1 MLRKRILHSLLI
13 FAFVLAATGMAQTTG
28 SGAGTASATPQPGAT
43 LRVFDPTLID
53 HAANPCQDFFQYAC
67 GNWMKK
73 HPLPADRSYYGR
85 FSELYDLN
93 LLHLRGILE
102 QAETGAN
109 RTPNEQKIGDEYASC
124 MDVKALDAKGIA
136 PLEPM
141 LRRIDALRSASEL
154 PTLVGELQRMGV
166 GVYFDTGSSPDY
178 ADASREIGY
187 FDAGGKGLPER
198 GFYTRTDAKSAEIR
212 RQYVAHIAKM
222 LTLAGEPADQAAADA
237 AKVMDFETKL
247 AEASLTA
254 VEERDPQAENHP
266 SDVAKLGAEM
276 THFSLAAYLKAYDQT
291 ATGEVGAPIAG
302 KINVAQPKF
311 FASLNEL
318 MATTPLETQRA
329 YLRWHLVHAFAGTSL
344 PESFEQ
350 ENWHF
355 YAHVLGGAEK
365 QQDRWKTCVSRVDH
379 EMGDALGQVYVARYF
394 PPADK
399 QRTLELTEAIEQA
412 MGQDIQSL
420 DWMSAATKA
429 QAMVK
434 LHGVMNKI
442 GYPDKWKSYK
452 TLTIVKGDAAGN
464 QMRVSEYRT
473 ARSLAKIG
481 KPVDRKEWEMTPPT
495 VNAYYDPQENNVN
508 FPAGYLQPPF
518 FSGKED
524 DAANYGDMGSTIGH
538 ELTHG
543 FDDEGRQ
550 FDATGN
556 LKDWWTKS
564 DEANFNARAE
574 CMVKQYD
581 AIEVVPG
588 VHLNGKLTLGEN
600 LADLGGL
607 RLALMAWVLKADDA
621 HVDRTAKMDGYTPEQ
636 RFWIAYAQQWC
647 SETRPEAL
655 RTQAQTDPHAP
666 DKYRTNTI
674 LQDMP
679 EFAKSFSCK
688 QGDAMVIAK
697 PCRIW

>member
-1 MLRKRILHSLLI
+1 MFGKRLSILLPMM
-13 FAFVLAATGMAQTTG
+13 ALAVAGAAQT
-28 SGAGTASATPQPGAT
+28 PQHSSHGNP
-43 LRVFDPTLID
+43 LRVFDPTLVD
-53 HAANPCQDFFQYAC
+53 ASVNPCQDFFQYSC
-67 GNWMKK
+67 GNWLKK
-73 HPLPADRSYYGR
+73 HPLPADQSYYGR

-93 LLHLRGILE
+93 REHLRGILE
-102 QAETGAN
+102 QAETGAS
-109 RTPNEQKIGDEYASC
+109 RTPNEQRIGDEYASC
-124 MDVKALDAKGIA
+124 MDLKTLNAKGIA

-141 LRRIDALRSASEL
+141 LHRIAALHSAAQL
-154 PTLVGELQRMGV
+154 PALVGQLQRMGV
-166 GVYFDTGSSPDY
+166 RVYFDMGSSPDY
-178 ADASREIGY
+178 ADSTREIAFY
-187 FDAGGKGLPER
+187 DAGGKGLPEK
-198 GFYTRTDAKSAEIR
+198 GFYTRTDAKSVEIR
-212 RQYVAHIAKM
+212 KQYVAHMARM
-222 LTLAGEPADQAAADA
+222 LTLAGEPAAKANADA
-237 AKVMDFETKL
+237 ASILDFETRL
-247 AEASLTA
+247 ADASLSAT
-254 VEERDPQAENHP
+254 EERDPQAENHP
-266 SDVAKLGAEM
+266 SDVGKLSEQM
-276 THFSLAAYLKAYDQT
+276 SHFSMAAYLKAYGGP
-291 ATGEVGAPIAG
+291 ASG
-302 KINVAQPKF
+302 KINVTQPKF
-311 FASLNEL
+311 FAALNEL
-318 MATTPLETQRA
+318 IATTPLETQRA
-329 YLRWHLVHAFAGTSL
+329 YLRWHLLHAFAATSL

-355 YAHVLGGAEK
+355 YSHILGGAEQ
-365 QQDRWKTCVSRVDH
+365 QQDRWKTCVSRVDR
-379 EMGDALGQVYVARYF
+379 ELGDALGQVYVQRYF
-394 PPADK
+394 PPKDK
-399 QRTLELTEAIEQA
+399 QRTLELTQAIEQA

-420 DWMSAATKA
+420 DWMSPATKA
-429 QAMVK
+429 QAMIK

-442 GYPDKWKSYK
+442 GYPDKWKSYQ
-452 TLTIVKGDAAGN
+452 TLTIVKGEALGN
-464 QMRVSEYRT
+464 QMRVGEYKTQRD
-473 ARSLAKIG
+473 LAKIG
-481 KPVDRKEWEMTPPT
+481 KPVDRAEWEMTPPT

-518 FSGKED
+518 FSSRED

-556 LKDWWTKS
+556 LKDWWTKR
-564 DEANFNARAE
+564 DETQFTDRAE

-607 RLALMAWVLKADDA
+607 RLALMAWLQKADEA
-621 HVDRTAKMDGYTPEQ
+621 HVDMQSTMDGYTPEQ

-647 SETRPEAL
+647 SQTRPEAL

-679 EFAKSFSCK
+679 EFAKSFACK

>member
-1 MLRKRILHSLLI
+1 MFRKLISASPLLVAVT
-13 FAFVLAATGMAQTTG
+13 FAAIVFTATGMAQTAKT
-28 SGAGTASATPQPGAT
+28 SAASP
-43 LRVFDPTLID
+43 LRVFDPSLVDATV
-53 HAANPCQDFFQYAC
+53 NPCQDFFQYSC

-93 LLHLRGILE
+93 LSHLRGILE
-102 QAETGAN
+102 QAETGKA

-124 MDVKALDAKGIA
+124 MDVKAIDATGMK

-141 LRRIDALRSASEL
+141 LRKIDAMKSAEEL
-154 PTLVGELQRMGV
+154 PALVGALQRMGV
-166 GVYFDTGSSPDY
+166 RVYFDMGASPDY
-178 ADASREIGY
+178 ADSSREIAFY
-187 FDAGGKGLPER
+187 DAGGKGLPER

-212 RQYVAHIAKM
+212 KEYVAHITKM
-222 LTLAGEPADQAAADA
+222 LTLAGEPADRAATDA
-237 AKVMDFETKL
+237 AKVMALETKL

-266 SDVAKLGAEM
+266 SDVATLSAEM
-276 THFSLAAYLKAYDQT
+276 THFSLAVYLKAD
-291 ATGEVGAPIAG
+291 GAPASG
-302 KINVAQPKF
+302 KINVTQPKF
-311 FASLNEL
+311 YAALNEL
-318 MATTPLETQRA
+318 LATTPIETERA
-329 YLRWHLVHAFAGTSL
+329 YLRWHLLHAFAATSL

-355 YAHVLGGAEK
+355 YAHILGGAEK
-365 QQDRWKTCVSRVDH
+365 QQERWKTCVSRVDH

-394 PPADK
+394 PPSDK

-429 QAMVK
+429 QAMIK

-442 GYPDKWKSYK
+442 GYPDKWKSYR
-452 TLTIVKGDAAGN
+452 TLTIVKGDAVGN
-464 QMRVSEYRT
+464 QERVSEYKT
-473 ARSLAKIG
+473 ARDLAKIG
-481 KPVDRKEWEMTPPT
+481 KPVDREEWQMTPPT

-518 FSGKED
+518 FSGKEG

-556 LKDWWTKS
+556 LKDWWTKG
-564 DEANFNARAE
+564 DEERFTARAA

-581 AIEVVPG
+581 VIEVVPG

-607 RLALMAWVLKADDA
+607 RLALMAWLQKADAA
-621 HVDRTAKMDGYTPEQ
+621 HVEMAAKRDGYTPEQ

-688 QGDAMVIAK
+688 QGDAMVIAQ

>member
-1 MLRKRILHSLLI
+1 MFGKRLSILLSMM
-13 FAFVLAATGMAQTTG
+13 ALAVAGAAQT
-28 SGAGTASATPQPGAT
+28 PQHSSPANP
-43 LRVFDPTLID
+43 LRVFDPTLVD
-53 HAANPCQDFFQYAC
+53 ASVNPCQDFFQYSC
-67 GNWMKK
+67 GNWLKK
-73 HPLPADRSYYGR
+73 HPLPADQSYYGR

-93 LLHLRGILE
+93 REHLRGILE
-102 QAETGAN
+102 QAETGAS
-109 RTPNEQKIGDEYASC
+109 RTPNEQRIGDEYASC
-124 MDVKALDAKGIA
+124 MDLKTLNAKGIT

-141 LRRIDALRSASEL
+141 LHRIAALHSAAEL
-154 PTLVGELQRMGV
+154 PALAGDLQRMGV
-166 GVYFDTGSSPDY
+166 RVYFDMGSSPDY
-178 ADASREIGY
+178 ADSTREIAFY
-187 FDAGGKGLPER
+187 DAGGKGLPEK
-198 GFYTRTDAKSAEIR
+198 GFYTRTDAKSVEIR
-212 RQYVAHIAKM
+212 KQYVAHMAKM
-222 LTLAGEPADQAAADA
+222 LTLAGEPAAKADADA
-237 AKVMDFETKL
+237 ANILEFETKL
-247 AEASLTA
+247 ADASLSAT
-254 VEERDPQAENHP
+254 EERDPQAENHP
-266 SDVAKLGAEM
+266 SDVSTLGGQM
-276 THFSLAAYLKAYDQT
+276 SHFSLAAYLKAFGGP
-291 ATGEVGAPIAG
+291 ASG
-302 KINVAQPKF
+302 KINVTQPKF
-311 FASLNEL
+311 FAALNEL
-318 MATTPLETQRA
+318 IATTPLETQRA
-329 YLRWHLVHAFAGTSL
+329 YLRWHLLHTFAATSL

-355 YAHVLGGAEK
+355 YSHILGGAEK
-365 QQDRWKTCVSRVDH
+365 QQDRWKTCVSRVDR
-379 EMGDALGQVYVARYF
+379 EMGDALGQVYVQRYF
-394 PPADK
+394 PPQDK
-399 QRTLELTEAIEQA
+399 QRTLELTQAIEQA

-420 DWMSAATKA
+420 DWMSPATKA
-429 QAMVK
+429 QAMIK

-442 GYPDKWKSYK
+442 GYPDKWKSYQ
-452 TLTIVKGDAAGN
+452 TLTIVKGDALGN
-464 QMRVSEYRT
+464 QMRVGEYKTR
-473 ARSLAKIG
+473 RDLAKIG
-481 KPVDRKEWEMTPPT
+481 KPVDRAEWQMTPPT

-518 FSGKED
+518 FSSKED

-556 LKDWWTKS
+556 LKDWWTKK
-564 DEANFNARAE
+564 DETQFTDRAA

-607 RLALMAWVLKADDA
+607 RLALMAWLQKADEA
-621 HVDRTAKMDGYTPEQ
+621 HVDMQSKMDGYTPEQ

-647 SETRPEAL
+647 SQTRPEAL

-679 EFAKSFSCK
+679 EFARSFACK
-688 QGDAMVIAK
+688 KGDAMVIAQ